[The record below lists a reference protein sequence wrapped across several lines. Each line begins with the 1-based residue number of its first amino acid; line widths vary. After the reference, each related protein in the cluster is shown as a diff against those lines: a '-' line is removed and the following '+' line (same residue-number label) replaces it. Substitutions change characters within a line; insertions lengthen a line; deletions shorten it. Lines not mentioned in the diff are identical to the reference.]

1 MARTSF
7 ETESRTIIL
16 QGNVEHPTAEDRE
29 RVGKI
34 QDELASRHEG
44 GKIVHQ
50 SSKGSKYK
58 QLKISWVSKP
68 RLERER

>member
-1 MARTSF
+1 MAKTCF

-16 QGNVEHPTAEDRE
+16 DGNVEHPTAEDME
-29 RVGKI
+29 RVEKI
-34 QDELASRHEG
+34 RDELTSRHGG

-50 SSKGSKYK
+50 SSRRSKYK

-68 RLERER
+68 KLERE